1 VIRDNIRFS
10 KELEKVN
17 EWWLTSGLTLP
28 KLLKRECLDK
38 IIKEFKG
45 ARAIQITGP
54 RRVGKT
60 TLIKQAIS
68 YLLSNKILS
77 TDILFLSLDD
87 PVFHTLSDSLIEDAI
102 NFFLEN
108 VSKGNYKKYI
118 FLDEIQVCKEWYKWI
133 KSFYDKYSENG
144 KIKFVLSGSSSL
156 SLQKEANVY
165 LRGRIQDFEIYP
177 FSFKEFL
184 QFNNIKVEKINFSEI
199 ERIKPLDV
207 SSLNKRV
214 KPYFDEY
221 LLVGGFPEWFKVKDV
236 KNWFEKIINDIPKKA
251 IYEDI
256 INIFNIKSPR
266 ILENI
271 FAFILENQSRILS
284 YETIN
289 EIAGLQ
295 RSILLNYIEY
305 LKSSYLLVEVQKFTK
320 RVKERIK
327 SKKKFLVLDQGIRN
341 AILKEYKLN
350 LENIGFIIE
359 NVIGLHLYKNGE
371 VYYFKV
377 NEEID
382 FILRHN
388 KLFIPI
394 EAKYR
399 ERVKVPK
406 SMMRF
411 MQKYDTEYGF
421 VITRDI
427 FKKEEIN
434 LLKKGEIYFIPA
446 WLFLLMEF
454 DVV

>member
-1 VIRDNIRFS
+1 MIKDNIRFS

-17 EWWLTSGLTLP
+17 EWWLTSKIELP
-28 KLLKRECLDK
+28 KLLKREEIDK
-38 IIKEFKG
+38 IIEEFKG
-45 ARAIQITGP
+45 SRAIQITGP

-68 YLLSNKILS
+68 YLLSDKILP
-77 TDILFLSLDD
+77 TNILFLSLDD

-108 VSKGNYKKYI
+108 ISKGDSKKYI
-118 FLDEIQVCKEWYKWI
+118 FLDEIQTYKEWYKWI
-133 KSFYDKYSENG
+133 KSFYDRYSENG
-144 KIKFVLSGSSSL
+144 KIKFVISGSSSL

-184 QFNNIKVEKINFSEI
+184 QFNDIKVEKINFLEI
-199 ERIKPLDV
+199 EKIKPLDV

-221 LLVGGFPEWFKVKDV
+221 LLVGGFPEWFKVKEV

-271 FAFILENQSRILS
+271 FAFMLENQSRILS

-305 LKSSYLLVEVQKFTK
+305 LKSSYLLIEVQKFTK
-320 RVKERIK
+320 KVKERIK
-327 SKKKFLVLDQGIRN
+327 SKKKFLILDQGIRN

-359 NVIGLHLYKNGE
+359 NVIGVHLSRCGE
-371 VYYFKV
+371 IYYFKM
-377 NEEID
+377 NDEID
-382 FILRHN
+382 FIFKHN
-388 KLFIPI
+388 KLLIPV

-399 ERVKVPK
+399 ERVEFPK
-406 SMMRF
+406 SIIKF
-411 MQKYDTEYGF
+411 MQKYNTECGL
-421 VITRDI
+421 VITKDV
-427 FKKEEIN
+427 FKIEYNYLPNRK
-434 LLKKGEIYFIPA
+434 IYFIPA
-446 WLFLLMEF
+446 WLFILMEF
-454 DVV
+454 VV